1 MKPIFT
7 IPQGM
12 ILMMGYGIIAFAIS
26 WLFSRHSHRNKLQFL
41 VANRSLGKWEAAF
54 SISATWIWAPAL
66 FIAAQKAYTQ
76 GLAGLFWFT
85 VPNVLCLIIF
95 AFFAEKLRQKM
106 PSGFTLSDYM
116 RERFSNR
123 VQNLYMVELVGLAAC
138 SFGVQL
144 LAGGKIISALT
155 RIPFFW
161 VTVVLAVISLS
172 YSVFSGIKAS
182 VVTDYAQMVW
192 ILLVGFTL
200 IPWAIGKAGGME
212 VVIKGLGGVSGEFA
226 NIFSAKGLEV
236 AVAFGIPV
244 TIGLLAGP
252 FGDQSFWQ
260 RAFATKQEH
269 VKSAF
274 IWGAIIF
281 ALVPLLMSLTG
292 FTAAGKGWAV
302 ADVARTN
309 LEAVMKLLPTWTLIP
324 FVYMLLSGLVST
336 QDSNLCSIASIVGHD
351 IVNRR
356 KSSFSPSRKTKESEV
371 MFLSRLS
378 MILLV
383 IVTIGIANLPGIRIL
398 HLFLFYGTLRASTLL
413 PTIITLL
420 SGRVHEGGVFWGI
433 LVSFLVGLP
442 IFAFGNIT
450 NRTAW
455 VVAGSLITVLSSG
468 TITLLASKFAK
479 GGGAP

>member
-1 MKPIFT
+1 MNP
-7 IPQGM
+7 
-12 ILMMGYGIIAFAIS
+12 
-26 WLFSRHSHRNKLQFL
+26 
-41 VANRSLGKWEAAF
+41 
-54 SISATWIWAPAL
+54 
-66 FIAAQKAYTQ
+66 
-76 GLAGLFWFT
+76 
-85 VPNVLCLIIF
+85 LCLRI
-95 AFFAEKLRQKM
+95 FFA
-106 PSGFTLSDYM
+106 
-116 RERFSNR
+116 
-123 VQNLYMVELVGLAAC
+123 C
-138 SFGVQL
+138 
-144 LAGGKIISALT
+144 
-155 RIPFFW
+155 PFF
-161 VTVVLAVISLS
+161 
-172 YSVFSGIKAS
+172 
-182 VVTDYAQMVW
+182 
-192 ILLVGFTL
+192 LLVGFTL

-309 LEAVMKLLPTWTLIP
+309 LKAVMKLLPTWTLIP

-371 MFLSRLS
+371 MFMSRLS

-383 IVTIGIANLPGIRIL
+383 IITIGIANLPGIKIL

-420 SGRVHEGGVFWGI
+420 RSRVHEGGVFWGI

-442 IFAFGNIT
+442 IFAIGNIT

-455 VVAGSLITVLSSG
+455 EVAGSLITVFSSG
-468 TITLLASKFAK
+468 TITLLASSNEKFLGVQNPFFKK
-479 GGGAP
+479 GFGRRRQKK